1 MMRGSGG
8 EEKSLDLLRSQER
21 VVSMLYHKTF
31 PVPAKGGPVPKP
43 EEVTSED
50 LEQYSQ
56 GAFRPHTTN
65 ELPSLTSKATEH
77 KRPNTEGK
85 GGE

>member
-1 MMRGSGG
+1 MRGSGG
-8 EEKSLDLLRSQER
+8 EEKSLELLKSQER

-31 PVPAKGGPVPKP
+31 PVPAKGGPVPKL
-43 EEVTSED
+43 EEVTLED

-56 GAFRPHTTN
+56 RAFRPHTTN
-65 ELPSLTSKATEH
+65 ELPSLTSKATDH